1 MTKPQESWPRP
12 DDVGKA
18 SRLCELVLRQVVT
31 HTSNF
36 LRCRLIE
43 LFDAFDETAFDAA
56 IAAKDNETQILH
68 FDAMRYVRLNKDRFI
83 ALFLFQF
90 ESSFEAPP
98 VVEPVGQ
105 QLKPEASSLHNFY
118 ELFSENRATVDTM
131 VVNAEESN
139 GDTLEYLRLYF
150 ESMQRLR
157 EVDNTNHPLGP
168 AQLTNI
174 FGHACRELT
183 ISVEA
188 FFLLLN
194 LWQSGV
200 LNKLSDMYASTL
212 QILHK
217 SDVASVLNGLVA
229 QKPEAE
235 DEEGLDAQ
243 LLPSLQKAQRPF
255 STLETDNIIPAGGN
269 ENPMQNGTHISD
281 ADLVSKLS
289 KLQVP
294 LAQRLKAQKEL
305 QTLDIRRIVEK
316 VLEDNWASGNAGF
329 LTPLQEAA
337 IQSVVFLFDGGVGDR
352 ELPAEIRG
360 LINQLQIPLLKLML
374 LDNERFKEGNHP
386 AICLLNEVVCAG
398 FDWGERADKGDDS
411 FYQELDSIVNAILEH
426 YVEDADIF
434 SEKLDQLQNFIES
447 GSSAA
452 ATTHASSTKPANV
465 NAEEFS
471 IRKKVGAEILQRMH
485 GTLLP
490 PTILDFIIG
499 KWLAVMTNCL
509 QKYGEQSDEWRDT
522 LRTLDDLV
530 DSVQKRD
537 DPHTQ
542 AKIREKFP
550 EIRNN
555 MLKGLSRVS
564 TNQKD
569 SHRQLERILAV
580 QERVQKPDSGKK
592 KTKGAAET
600 IKRDKK

>member
-1 MTKPQESWPRP
+1 
-12 DDVGKA
+12 
-18 SRLCELVLRQVVT
+18 
-31 HTSNF
+31 
-36 LRCRLIE
+36 
-43 LFDAFDETAFDAA
+43 
-56 IAAKDNETQILH
+56 
-68 FDAMRYVRLNKDRFI
+68 
-83 ALFLFQF
+83 
-90 ESSFEAPP
+90 
-98 VVEPVGQ
+98 
-105 QLKPEASSLHNFY
+105 SSLHNFY
-118 ELFSENRATVDTM
+118 ELFSENKATVDTM

-235 DEEGLDAQ
+235 DEEGVDAQ

-255 STLETDNIIPAGGN
+255 SALETDNIIPAGGN
-269 ENPMQNGTHISD
+269 ENSMQNGTHISN

-289 KLQVP
+289 KLQAP
-294 LAQRLKAQKEL
+294 LAKRLKARKEL

-316 VLEDNWASGNAGF
+316 VPEGNWASGNAGF

-398 FDWGERADKGDDS
+398 FDWGERADKSDDS
-411 FYQELDSIVNAILEH
+411 FYQELDSIVNAILEQ

-434 SEKLDQLQNFIES
+434 SEKLDQLQNFIAS
-447 GSSAA
+447 GSSSAS
-452 ATTHASSTKPANV
+452 TTHASSTKPANV
-465 NAEEFS
+465 KAEEFS

-485 GTLLP
+485 GNLLP

-499 KWLAVMTNCL
+499 KWLTVMTNCL
-509 QKYGEQSDEWRDT
+509 QKHGEQSDEWHDT

-530 DSVQKRD
+530 DSVQ
-537 DPHTQ
+537 
-542 AKIREKFP
+542 
-550 EIRNN
+550 
-555 MLKGLSRVS
+555 
-564 TNQKD
+564 
-569 SHRQLERILAV
+569 
-580 QERVQKPDSGKK
+580 
-592 KTKGAAET
+592 
-600 IKRDKK
+600 